1 MKEDPATE
9 AESRVSRTKV
19 GIATAPVSDYERA
32 MRDLAAIWLY
42 VADSSCR
49 GYSPLYDRICRT
61 VAESDEVLDLVSEAP
76 PRGHNPVLLL
86 AAVHYLLLGGA
97 RSRAGGGLRRGV
109 RR

>member
-1 MKEDPATE
+1 
-9 AESRVSRTKV
+9 
-19 GIATAPVSDYERA
+19 

-61 VAESDEVLDLVSEAP
+61 VAESDEVLDLVSQAP

-86 AAVHYLLLGGA
+86 AAVHYLLLGGLELGDPLPQ
-97 RSRAGGGLRRGV
+97 RKGRG
-109 RR
+109 